1 MATIMAII
9 MVTAMGMGVTKKDTT
24 MIVTV
29 VEEDMVNVVDVKTGL
44 SN

>member
-1 MATIMAII
+1 MATI
-9 MVTAMGMGVTKKDTT
+9 MVTAMGMGVIKKDTT